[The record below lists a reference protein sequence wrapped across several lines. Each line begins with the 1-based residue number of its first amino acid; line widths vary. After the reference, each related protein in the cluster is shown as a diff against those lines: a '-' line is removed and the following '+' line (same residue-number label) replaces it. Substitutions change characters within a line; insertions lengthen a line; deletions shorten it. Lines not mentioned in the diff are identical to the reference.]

1 MTACGDEAGSAAA
14 NAEIRKC
21 HKYQDIICGVDFVP
35 VAIETSGAWG
45 TSHWSDQGDRSS
57 NRRHHV

>member
-1 MTACGDEAGSAAA
+1 MNEMSVNDCEMSIHFLMRA
-14 NAEIRKC
+14 N
-21 HKYQDIICGVDFVP
+21 FVGLN
-35 VAIETSGAWG
+35 VVYRSVCNHNVNN